1 MWSFGLLLA
10 GFLATTNAGRV
21 ALARERWR
29 PRPGSVAA
37 ALAAGVALVVVAV
50 VFADDVLDALSI
62 SPESFRI
69 AAGIVLAVTA
79 VRTLLWPAAS
89 AGPFAAVLITPE
101 LACLALSFGADE
113 PLARTLGA
121 AAASLAVAAIAAA
134 ARLPIPAALTAQL
147 LAALQVVVAVAL
159 AISGMRDV

>member
-1 MWSFGLLLA
+1 MSFGLLLA
-10 GFLATTNAGRV
+10 GFLATTNVGRV
-21 ALARERWR
+21 ALARERSR
-29 PRPGSVAA
+29 PRPGSVAL
-37 ALAAGVALVVVAV
+37 ALAAGIALVVVAV

-89 AGPFAAVLITPE
+89 AAPFAAVLITPE
-101 LACLALSFGADE
+101 RGCRA
-113 PLARTLGA
+113 PRWGA
-121 AAASLAVAAIAAA
+121 AAPRGRTGGAGAAARGVGATAAA